1 MTTLTPML
9 QQYLE
14 IKEQHK
20 DELLFF
26 RLGDFYELFN
36 DDALTASRELNLTLT
51 HRAGGKAGASSAMPM
66 CGVPFHSV
74 DSYLAKLIKKGYKIA
89 ICDQMEDP
97 KKAVG
102 IVKREVTK
110 ILTPGTILSDAV
122 LDESHNQYLACLEQ
136 EGERLCLSYA
146 DVSTGECAWYLA
158 GGRDREEAVLDQ
170 LYRISPAELVLT
182 TGTEMFQSLLDK
194 MRQKL
199 PDCMVNHYDP
209 IPDMD
214 YFGQHFGSDPAGRDP
229 LVHKTVE
236 AMLGYIHE
244 NVKSDLAQINQLREI
259 TTDAVMNLD
268 ATAIRNLELV
278 KNMKDGT
285 RHGTLLDVLDYTRT
299 AMGARQLRQ
308 WVEAPLLDTARITL
322 RQQAI
327 GYMVQESK
335 SHNATQ
341 FRTRMGEALG
351 QITDLERILSRI
363 EVGSANARDLAALR
377 SALRALP
384 QVKQL
389 LSECRQ
395 GLLHTLDTRIA
406 LHEDLLDELER
417 GIVDD
422 PPFTVREGGMIRRG
436 FSAELDEVHDI
447 AENNNQWMAN
457 FEQKIKDET
466 GIKNLKVGYN
476 KVFGYYIE
484 VSKGQISQ
492 VPDTF
497 IRKQTLVNG
506 ERYIVPELKA
516 FENKILSA
524 KEKIQQLEYYLFN
537 EIRQDVRQHLVEV
550 QETAHALGELDVLYS
565 LAMAAYKGSYVCPR
579 LNNRQEI
586 TIRDGK
592 HPVVEKLLERE
603 LFVPNDVH
611 LNSTDERLIILTG
624 PNMAGKST
632 YMRQVALLT
641 LMTQM
646 GSFIPARDADICPV
660 DRIFTRVGASD
671 DLATGQSTFMVEMN
685 EVANILKYA
694 TSRSLIILD
703 EVGRGTSTYD
713 GMSIARAV
721 VEYINEKIKA
731 KTLFATHYHELI
743 ELEKLQP
750 GIRNYSV
757 AVKEKGHDV
766 VFLRRIVPGGTDK
779 SYGIHVAR
787 LAGLP
792 DKVVK
797 RADELLE
804 EYTSQ
809 GPAPV
814 TAGAAPAPAP
824 EKGREEIQPSL
835 FGDVIGDTLRSL
847 DIMTMTPLEAL
858 NTLYKLQEEAKR
870 ERGQA
875 E

>member
-9 QQYLE
+9 QQYLD

-136 EGERLCLSYA
+136 DGERLCLSYA

-158 GGRDREEAVLDQ
+158 GGKDREEAVLDQ

-182 TGTEMFQSLLDK
+182 TETETFQSLLDK

-214 YFGQHFGSDPAGRDP
+214 YFSQHFGSDPAGRDP
-229 LVHKTVE
+229 LVHETVE

-335 SHNATQ
+335 AHSATQ

-694 TSRSLIILD
+694 TSHSLIILD

-779 SYGIHVAR
+779 SYGIHVAK

-809 GPAPV
+809 GPASV
-814 TAGAAPAPAP
+814 TAAAEPAP
-824 EKGREEIQPSL
+824 EKGREEIQSSL

>member
-1 MTTLTPML
+1 MTTMTPMV

-14 IKEQHK
+14 IKKEHQ

-36 DDALTASRELNLTLT
+36 DDAVTASRELNLTLT
-51 HRAGGKAGASSAMPM
+51 KRAGGKVGGCESMPM

-74 DSYLAKLIKKGYKIA
+74 DGYLAKLIKKGYKIA

-110 ILTPGTILSDAV
+110 ILTPGTVLSDAV
-122 LDESHNQYLACLEQ
+122 LEENHNQYLACLLEAQ
-136 EGERLCLSYA
+136 ESLCVSFA
-146 DVSTGECAWYLA
+146 DVSTGECRWFLA
-158 GGRDREEAVLDQ
+158 SGKNQEEAVLDQ
-170 LYRISPAELVLT
+170 LYRLSPAELVLT
-182 TGTEMFQSLLDK
+182 EHTEHFDELLTK
-194 MRQKL
+194 LKAKL
-199 PDCMVNHYDP
+199 PECMVNYYT
-209 IPDMD
+209 PDEGAD
-214 YFGQHFGSDPAGRDP
+214 YFTKHFGSDEPALQEP
-229 LVHKTVE
+229 LVHSTVE
-236 AMLGYIHE
+236 TMLQYIHE
-244 NVKSDLAQINQLREI
+244 NVKSDLAQINRLTEI
-259 TTDAVMNLD
+259 TTDKVMDLD

-285 RHGTLLDVLDYTRT
+285 RHGTLLDILDYTQT

-308 WVEAPLLDTARITL
+308 WVEAPLLDVAKIGL
-322 RQQAI
+322 RQRAV
-327 GYMVQESK
+327 GTLVEDVKLRTNLGDALQE
-335 SHNATQ
+335 
-341 FRTRMGEALG
+341 
-351 QITDLERILSRI
+351 ITDLERILSRV
-363 EVGSANARDLAALR
+363 EVGSANARDMAALR

-389 LSECRQ
+389 LSGQ
-395 GLLHTLDTRIA
+395 ASGLLHILDGRIS
-406 LHEDLLDELER
+406 LHSDVLDLLER

-422 PPFTVREGGMIRRG
+422 PPFTVREGGMIRKG
-436 FSAELDEVHDI
+436 FNSELDELHEI
-447 AENNNQWMAN
+447 AENNTNWMLH
-457 FEQKIKDET
+457 FEQKIKEET
-466 GIKNLKVGYN
+466 GIRNLKVGFN

-484 VSKGQISQ
+484 VSKGQVDQ

-524 KEKIQQLEYYLFN
+524 KEKIESLEYYLFG
-537 EIRQDVRQHLVEV
+537 EIRQAIRDHLVEI
-550 QETAHALGELDVLYS
+550 QETARAVGALDVLYS
-565 LAMAAYKGSYVCPR
+565 LSLAAFKGNYVCPR
-579 LNNRQEI
+579 LNQHQEI
-586 TIRDGK
+586 TIRDGR

-611 LNSTDERLIILTG
+611 LNNTDERLIILTG

-632 YMRQVALLT
+632 YMRQVALLV

-646 GSFIPARDADICPV
+646 GSFIPAREADICPV

-721 VEYINEKIKA
+721 VEFINRKIKA

-743 ELEKLQP
+743 SLEGEEE
-750 GIRNYSV
+750 GIKNYSI
-757 AVKEKGHDV
+757 AVKEKGRDV
-766 VFLRRIVPGGTDK
+766 VFLRRIIPGGTDK
-779 SYGIHVAR
+779 SYGIHVAK

-797 RADELLE
+797 RADELLK
-804 EYTSQ
+804 EYSKGAAAQ
-809 GPAPV
+809 
-814 TAGAAPAPAP
+814 TAAAQAAAPAVQ
-824 EKGREEIQPSL
+824 EDVQPSL
-835 FGDVIGDTLRSL
+835 FGDVIGDTLRGL
-847 DIMTMTPLEAL
+847 DIMTITPLEAM
-858 NTLYKLQEEAKR
+858 NILYKLQEEAKR
-870 ERGQA
+870 EGGKDL
-875 E
+875 

>member
-1 MTTLTPML
+1 M
-9 QQYLE
+9 
-14 IKEQHK
+14 
-20 DELLFF
+20 
-26 RLGDFYELFN
+26 
-36 DDALTASRELNLTLT
+36 
-51 HRAGGKAGASSAMPM
+51 
-66 CGVPFHSV
+66 
-74 DSYLAKLIKKGYKIA
+74 
-89 ICDQMEDP
+89 
-97 KKAVG
+97 
-102 IVKREVTK
+102 
-110 ILTPGTILSDAV
+110 
-122 LDESHNQYLACLEQ
+122 
-136 EGERLCLSYA
+136 
-146 DVSTGECAWYLA
+146 
-158 GGRDREEAVLDQ
+158 
-170 LYRISPAELVLT
+170 
-182 TGTEMFQSLLDK
+182 
-194 MRQKL
+194 
-199 PDCMVNHYDP
+199 
-209 IPDMD
+209 
-214 YFGQHFGSDPAGRDP
+214 
-229 LVHKTVE
+229 
-236 AMLGYIHE
+236 
-244 NVKSDLAQINQLREI
+244 
-259 TTDAVMNLD
+259 
-268 ATAIRNLELV
+268 
-278 KNMKDGT
+278 
-285 RHGTLLDVLDYTRT
+285 
-299 AMGARQLRQ
+299 
-308 WVEAPLLDTARITL
+308 
-322 RQQAI
+322 
-327 GYMVQESK
+327 
-335 SHNATQ
+335 
-341 FRTRMGEALG
+341 
-351 QITDLERILSRI
+351 
-363 EVGSANARDLAALR
+363 
-377 SALRALP
+377 
-384 QVKQL
+384 KQL
-389 LSECRQ
+389 LSECNE

-406 LHEDLLDELER
+406 LHQDLLEELER

-422 PPFTVREGGMIRRG
+422 PPFTVREGGMIRKG
-436 FSAELDEVHDI
+436 FNAELDEVHDI
-447 AENNNQWMAN
+447 AENNNKWMAD
-457 FEQKIKDET
+457 FEQRIKDQT

-492 VPDTF
+492 VPDSF

-524 KEKIQQLEYYLFN
+524 REKIQQLEYYLFN
-537 EIRQDVRQHLVEV
+537 QIRQDVRDHLVEV
-550 QETAHALGELDVLYS
+550 QETARALGELDVLYS
-565 LAMAAYKGSYVCPR
+565 LSMAAFKGSYVCPR

-586 TIRDGK
+586 TIKDGK

-611 LNSTDERLIILTG
+611 LNCTDERLIILTG

-641 LMTQM
+641 LMAQM
-646 GSFIPARDADICPV
+646 GSFIPAREADICPV

-721 VEYINEKIKA
+721 VEYINDKIRA

-743 ELEKLQP
+743 ELEKLDP

-766 VFLRRIVPGGTDK
+766 VFLRRIVPGGTDR

-792 DKVVK
+792 EKVVK

-809 GPAPV
+809 G
-814 TAGAAPAPAP
+814 AAPAPAAKAAP
-824 EKGREEIQPSL
+824 APKKGQEDLQPSL

-847 DIMTMTPLEAL
+847 DVMTMTPLEAL

>member
-9 QQYLE
+9 QQYLD

-136 EGERLCLSYA
+136 DGKRLCLSYA

-158 GGRDREEAVLDQ
+158 GGKDREEAVLDQ

-182 TGTEMFQSLLDK
+182 TETETFQSLLDK

-214 YFGQHFGSDPAGRDP
+214 YFSQHFGSDPAGRDP
-229 LVHKTVE
+229 LVHETVE

-335 SHNATQ
+335 AHSATQ

-694 TSRSLIILD
+694 TSHSLIILD

-779 SYGIHVAR
+779 SYGIHVAK

-809 GPAPV
+809 GPASV
-814 TAGAAPAPAP
+814 TAAAEPAP
-824 EKGREEIQPSL
+824 EKGREEIQSSL

>member
-1 MTTLTPML
+1 MTMTPMV
-9 QQYLE
+9 QQYLD
-14 IKEQHK
+14 IKKEHQ

-36 DDALTASRELNLTLT
+36 DDAVTASRELNLTLT
-51 HRAGGKAGASSAMPM
+51 KRAGGKVGGCENMPM

-110 ILTPGTILSDAV
+110 ILTPGTVLSDAV
-122 LDESHNQYLACLEQ
+122 LEENHNQYLACLEKGQ
-136 EGERLCLSYA
+136 GKAEDRYCVSFA
-146 DVSTGECAWYLA
+146 DVSTGECMWYTA
-158 GGRDREEAVLDQ
+158 VGRDGEAAILDQ
-170 LYRISPAELVLT
+170 LYRLGPAELVLT
-182 TGTEMFQSLLDK
+182 ERSEEFDELLAK
-194 MRQKL
+194 ISQKL
-199 PDCMVNHYDP
+199 PECMVNYFT
-209 IPDMD
+209 PDEKTD
-214 YFGQHFGSDPAGRDP
+214 CFSRHFGQPEGRVQEP
-229 LVHKTVE
+229 LIHDTVE
-236 AMLGYIHE
+236 AMLQYIHA
-244 NVKSDLAQINQLREI
+244 NVKSDLAQLNRLTEI
-259 TTDAVMNLD
+259 TTDQVMDLD

-278 KNMKDGT
+278 RNMKDGT
-285 RHGTLLDVLDYTRT
+285 RHGTLLDILDYTRT

-308 WVEAPLLDTARITL
+308 WVEAPLLDVAKISS
-322 RQQAI
+322 RQQAVEI
-327 GYMVQESK
+327 LVGNVK
-335 SHNATQ
+335 L
-341 FRTRMGEALG
+341 RTDLGDALNE
-351 QITDLERILSRI
+351 ITDLERILSRV
-363 EVGSANARDLAALR
+363 EVGSANARDMASLR

-384 QVKQL
+384 QVKQCL
-389 LSECRQ
+389 GSCSA
-395 GLLHTLDTRIA
+395 GLLHGLDGRIS
-406 LHEDLLDELER
+406 LHSDVLDILER

-422 PPFTVREGGMIRRG
+422 PPFTVREGGMIRHG
-436 FSAELDEVHDI
+436 FNSELDELHDI
-447 AENNNQWMAN
+447 AENNNTWMQN

-466 GIKNLKVGYN
+466 GIRNLKVGFN

-484 VSKGQISQ
+484 VSKGQVDQ

-524 KEKIQQLEYYLFN
+524 KEKIESLEYYLFG
-537 EIRQDVRQHLVEV
+537 EIRQDIRQHLTEI
-550 QETAHALGELDVLYS
+550 QETARALGALDVLFS
-565 LAMAAYKGSYVCPR
+565 LSMAAFKGNYVRPK

-586 TIRDGK
+586 TILDGR

-624 PNMAGKST
+624 PNMSGKST

-646 GSFIPARDADICPV
+646 GSFIPAREADICPV

-721 VEYINEKIKA
+721 VEFINRKIKA

-743 ELEKLQP
+743 ALEGEEE
-750 GIRNYSV
+750 GIKNYSI
-757 AVKEKGHDV
+757 AVKEKGRDV

-779 SYGIHVAR
+779 SYGIHVAK

-792 DKVVK
+792 AKVVN
-797 RADELLE
+797 RADELLK
-804 EYTSQ
+804 EYS
-809 GPAPV
+809 
-814 TAGAAPAPAP
+814 AGAVPVVQAAKQAPQAK
-824 EKGREEIQPSL
+824 EDVQPSL
-835 FGDVIGDTLRSL
+835 FGDVIGDTLRGL
-847 DIMTMTPLEAL
+847 DIMTMTPLEAM
-858 NTLYKLQEEAKR
+858 NVLYKLQEEAKR
-870 ERGQA
+870 EGGQA
-875 E
+875 L

>member
-36 DDALTASRELNLTLT
+36 EDAITASRELNLTLT
-51 HRAGGKAGASSAMPM
+51 KRAGGKAGASSSMPM

-74 DSYLAKLIKKGYKIA
+74 DGYLAKLIKKGYKIA

-110 ILTPGTILSDAV
+110 ILTPGTVLSDAV
-122 LDESHNQYLACLEQ
+122 LEESHNQYLACLEQ
-136 EGERLCLSYA
+136 DDSGFCLAFA

-158 GGRDREEAVLDQ
+158 RGKDREEAVLDQ
-170 LYRISPAELVLT
+170 LYRIQPAELVLT
-182 TGTEMFQSLLDK
+182 EPQEALGGLLDK
-194 MRQKL
+194 MAQKL
-199 PDCMVNHYDP
+199 PDCMVNQYDP
-209 IPDMD
+209 VPGLD
-214 YFGQHFGSDPAGRDP
+214 YFRQHFGDDCPAAKEP
-229 LVHKTVE
+229 LVHGTVE
-236 AMLGYIHE
+236 HMLQYIHE
-244 NVKSDLAQINQLREI
+244 NVKSDLAQINRLREI

-278 KNMKDGT
+278 KSMKDGT
-285 RHGTLLDVLDYTRT
+285 RHGTLLEVLDYTRT

-308 WVEAPLLDTARITL
+308 WVESPLLDTARIRL

-327 GYMVQESK
+327 GYMVD
-335 SHNATQ
+335 HAR
-341 FRTRMGEALG
+341 FRTDLGDGLGE
-351 QITDLERILSRI
+351 ITDLERILSRI

-377 SALRALP
+377 TALRALP

-389 LSECRQ
+389 LSGIPT
-395 GLLHTLDTRIA
+395 GLLHTLDGRIS
-406 LHEDLLDELER
+406 LHQDLLDELER

-436 FSAELDEVHDI
+436 FNAELDEVHDI
-447 AENNNQWMAN
+447 AENNNQWMLH
-457 FEQKIKDET
+457 FEQKIKDQT

-492 VPDTF
+492 VPDSF

-506 ERYIVPELKA
+506 ERYIVPELKD

-524 KEKIQQLEYYLFN
+524 KEKIQQLEYYLFDG
-537 EIRQDVRQHLVEV
+537 IRQDIRQHLAEV
-550 QETAHALGELDVLYS
+550 QETARGLGVLDVLYS
-565 LAMAAYKGSYVCPR
+565 LAMAAFKGNYVCPQ
-579 LNNRQEI
+579 LNSRQEI
-586 TIRDGK
+586 TIKDGR

-611 LNSTDERLIILTG
+611 LNNTDERLIILTG

-646 GSFIPARDADICPV
+646 GSFIPAREADVCPV

-721 VEYINEKIKA
+721 VEYINDKIKA

-743 ELEKLQP
+743 ELEQLDP
-750 GIRNYSV
+750 GIKNYSV
-757 AVKEKGHDV
+757 AVKEKGREV

-792 DKVVK
+792 EKVVK
-797 RADELLE
+797 RADELLTG
-804 EYTSQ
+804 YTAQ
-809 GPAPV
+809 GSTGKP
-814 TAGAAPAPAP
+814 AAPAPRKAARP
-824 EKGREEIQPSL
+824 QEEDLQPSL
-835 FGDVIGDTLRSL
+835 FGDVIGDTLRNL
-847 DIMTMTPLEAL
+847 DVMTMTPLEAL

-870 ERGQA
+870 EGGRSY
-875 E
+875 

>member
-36 DDALTASRELNLTLT
+36 DDAITASRELNLTLT
-51 HRAGGKAGASSAMPM
+51 KRAGGKAGASSTMPM

-74 DSYLAKLIKKGYKIA
+74 DGYLAKLIRKGYKIA

-136 EGERLCLSYA
+136 EGDQLCLSYA

-158 GGRDREEAVLDQ
+158 GGKDREEAVLDQ

-182 TGTEMFQSLLDK
+182 TGTEAFQDLLDK
-194 MRQKL
+194 MQQKL
-199 PDCMVNHYDP
+199 PDCMVNQYDP
-209 IPDMD
+209 IPGLD
-214 YFGQHFGSDPAGRDP
+214 YFSQHFGADPAGRIP
-229 LVHKTVE
+229 LVHRTVE

-244 NVKSDLAQINQLREI
+244 NVKSDLAQINHLREI

-327 GYMVQESK
+327 GYMVLESQT
-335 SHNATQ
+335 HNATQ
-341 FRTRMGEALG
+341 FRTRLGEALG
-351 QITDLERILSRI
+351 EITDLERILSRI

-377 SALRALP
+377 TALRALP

-389 LSECRQ
+389 LSECSE

-406 LHEDLLDELER
+406 LHQDLLEELER

-422 PPFTVREGGMIRRG
+422 PPFTVREGGMIRKG
-436 FSAELDEVHDI
+436 FNAELDEVHDI
-447 AENNNQWMAN
+447 AENNNQWMAD
-457 FEQKIKDET
+457 FEQRIKDQT

-492 VPDTF
+492 VPDSF

-524 KEKIQQLEYYLFN
+524 REKIQQLEYYLFN
-537 EIRQDVRQHLVEV
+537 QIRQDVRDHLVEV
-550 QETAHALGELDVLYS
+550 QETARALGELDVLYS
-565 LAMAAYKGSYVCPR
+565 LAMAAFKGSYVCPR

-586 TIRDGK
+586 TIKDGK

-611 LNSTDERLIILTG
+611 LNCTDERLIILTG

-641 LMTQM
+641 LMAQM
-646 GSFIPARDADICPV
+646 GSFIPAREADICPV

-721 VEYINEKIKA
+721 VEYINDKIRA

-743 ELEKLQP
+743 ELEKLDP

-766 VFLRRIVPGGTDK
+766 VFLRRIVPGGTDR
-779 SYGIHVAR
+779 SYGIHVAK

-809 GPAPV
+809 G
-814 TAGAAPAPAP
+814 AAPAPAAKAAP
-824 EKGREEIQPSL
+824 APKKGQEDLQPSL

-847 DIMTMTPLEAL
+847 DVMTMTPLEAL

>member
-9 QQYLE
+9 QQYLD
-14 IKEQHK
+14 IKKQHQ

-36 DDALTASRELNLTLT
+36 DDAITASRELNLTLT
-51 HRAGGKAGASSAMPM
+51 HRAGGKAGASATMPM

-74 DSYLAKLIKKGYKIA
+74 DGYLAKLIKKGYRIA

-110 ILTPGTILSDAV
+110 IITPGTVLSDAV
-122 LDESHNQYLACLEQ
+122 LEENHNQYLACLL
-136 EGERLCLSYA
+136 RDRDKLCLAFA

-158 GGRDREEAVLDQ
+158 AGKNREEAVLDQ
-170 LYRISPAELVLT
+170 MYRIQPAELVLT
-182 TGTEMFQSLLDK
+182 EDNSAFGDLLPK
-194 MRQKL
+194 ILQKL
-199 PDCMVNHYDP
+199 PDCMVNHYTP
-209 IPDMD
+209 LPKET
-214 YFGQHFGSDPAGRDP
+214 YFVRHFGAEDPAGDNPFVR
-229 LVHKTVE
+229 HTVE
-236 AMLGYIHE
+236 VMLEYIHE
-244 NVKSDLAQINQLREI
+244 NVKSDLAQINRLREI
-259 TTDAVMNLD
+259 TTDHVMDLD

-285 RHGTLLDVLDYTRT
+285 RHGTLLDVLDYTQT

-308 WVEAPLLDTARITL
+308 WVEAPLLDTAKITA

-327 GYMVQESK
+327 GVLVD
-335 SHNATQ
+335 NAA
-341 FRTRMGEALG
+341 FRTDMGDALKE
-351 QITDLERILSRI
+351 ITDLERILSRV
-363 EVGSANARDLAALR
+363 EVGSANARDMAALR

-384 QVKQL
+384 TVKNL
-389 LSECRQ
+389 LAREKG
-395 GLLHTLDTRIA
+395 GLLHTLDTRIS
-406 LHEDLLDELER
+406 LHSEILDILER

-436 FSAELDEVHDI
+436 FNRELDEVHDI
-447 AENNNQWMAN
+447 AENNNVWMQN
-457 FEQKIKDET
+457 FEQKIKDQT

-484 VSKGQISQ
+484 VSKGQVNL
-492 VPDTF
+492 VPDSF
-497 IRKQTLVNG
+497 IRKQTLVNA
-506 ERYIVPELKA
+506 ERYIVPELKD

-537 EIRQDVRQHLVEV
+537 EIRQEIREHLMEI
-550 QETAHALGELDVLYS
+550 QRSARALGALDVLYS
-565 LAMAAYKGSYVCPR
+565 LAMAAFKGNYVCPR
-579 LNNRQEI
+579 LNDRQEI
-586 TIRDGK
+586 TIKDGR

-603 LFVPNDVH
+603 LFVPNDTH

-632 YMRQVALLT
+632 YMRQVALLV
-641 LMTQM
+641 LLTQM
-646 GSFIPARDADICPV
+646 GSFIPAREADICPV

-685 EVANILKYA
+685 EVANILKFA

-713 GMSIARAV
+713 GMAIARAV
-721 VEYINEKIKA
+721 VEFINKKIKA

-743 ELEKLQP
+743 ELEQLEP
-750 GIRNYSV
+750 GIKNYSV
-757 AVKEKGHDV
+757 AVKEKGKDV
-766 VFLRRIVPGGTDK
+766 LFLRRIVPGGTDK
-779 SYGIHVAR
+779 SYGIHVAK

-792 DKVVK
+792 GKVVE
-797 RADELLE
+797 RAEDLLE
-804 EYTSQ
+804 EYTQ
-809 GPAPV
+809 NKG
-814 TAGAAPAPAP
+814 TAAPAPAQKAAP
-824 EKGREEIQPSL
+824 VAKEEPQPSL
-835 FGDVIGDTLRSL
+835 FGDVIGDELRKM
-847 DIMTMTPLEAL
+847 DVMTMTPLEAL

-870 ERGQA
+870 EGGMA